1 MTAVNKQLKKER
13 KLSESFF
20 SNPTLRN
27 VQNLKLSKA
36 KARHVVKQQKRNSWW
51 HFCNKLN
58 SEMQIQ
64 KVWKAIRKIKGKGG
78 CSSINHLKVNG
89 NLITNKKEVA
99 EVLAKKS
106 VKKFFNG

>member
-1 MTAVNKQLKKER
+1 
-13 KLSESFF
+13 
-20 SNPTLRN
+20 
-27 VQNLKLSKA
+27 
-36 KARHVVKQQKRNSWW
+36 
-51 HFCNKLN
+51 
-58 SEMQIQ
+58 MQIQ